1 MGLKRVGRRVGMNVI
16 KIHCMDVKLS
26 KNTSIIK
33 KNHMTYVLCSQ

>member
-1 MGLKRVGRRVGMNVI
+1 MGLKRVRGRVGMNVI

-33 KNHMTYVLCSQ
+33 KIT